1 MSSNLADD
9 TTIASTF
16 DVANM
21 EDFRDYYPPIEEET
35 EAPWKNWKGS
45 AGYGGSS
52 SSGWIEAPEAS
63 SSQTSWSSGG
73 WGSEPRN
80 KWQRGWHNRR
90 HMQNGA
96 ARSTLLLVAAT
107 LLRPSEAVSTVAIAV
122 PSTSVLLLLT
132 KLYVFSTTVRVVSQ
146 VSEEA
151 LHLVDTATDAA
162 VHLVDTATDAAEE
175 VMVWTFWR

>member
-1 MSSNLADD
+1 
-9 TTIASTF
+9 
-16 DVANM
+16 
-21 EDFRDYYPPIEEET
+21 
-35 EAPWKNWKGS
+35 
-45 AGYGGSS
+45 
-52 SSGWIEAPEAS
+52 
-63 SSQTSWSSGG
+63 
-73 WGSEPRN
+73 
-80 KWQRGWHNRR
+80 
-90 HMQNGA
+90 MQNGA

-175 VMVWTFWR
+175 VMVWTFWLYKCAGVLLTLMAVIMSHKWTKRFAPASTMGSTVEPVANAEITAVTHLSLITI